1 MRHNRFIAVNFLVLE
16 RKNRKIA
23 NFLKGIKQQNRFI
36 DSFLEEQRIGVALTD
51 SFFLNRAH
59 HCIWLT
65 ASLYMGEY
73 LRISSYIR
81 KPFLIYDFATA
92 PF

>member
-23 NFLKGIKQQNRFI
+23 NFLKRIKRQNRFI

-59 HCIWLT
+59 HWSEGGGDGTKCLCGAESW
-65 ASLYMGEY
+65 
-73 LRISSYIR
+73 
-81 KPFLIYDFATA
+81 
-92 PF
+92 

>member
-1 MRHNRFIAVNFLVLE
+1 MKGFKATHRFIAVKFLVLE

-23 NFLKGIKQQNRFI
+23 NFLKGIKRQNRFI

-59 HCIWLT
+59 HC
-65 ASLYMGEY
+65 LYAGVDFIKSQGSMNAATGN
-73 LRISSYIR
+73 YIR
-81 KPFLIYDFATA
+81 LCSKI
-92 PF
+92 